1 MARAGQLSPGGPLP
15 GLGLA
20 GFWVVELF
28 RAYRV
33 LGCRVVCRAYRVL
46 GCRVEVA
53 GFGTYGFRVLVSGFY
68 RAHGSRI

>member
-20 GFWVVELF
+20 RFWIVELF

-33 LGCRVVCRAYRVL
+33 LV
-46 GCRVEVA
+46 CRVEVA
-53 GFGTYGFRVLVSGFY
+53 GFGTYGFRVLQG
-68 RAHGSRI
+68 